1 MITWNQNMKKQNK
14 TCYMDTDSF
23 VVYIKKDF
31 YVDIAKNIETRSDT
45 WNHESERALPK
56 WKNKKV
62 TGLLKDELSGKS
74 MTGLMDQK
82 YIVI

>member
-1 MITWNQNMKKQNK
+1 MN
-14 TCYMDTDSF
+14 TDSF
-23 VVYIKKDF
+23 IIYIKKDI
-31 YVDIAKNIETRSDT
+31 YVDIAKNIETKSDT
-45 WNHESERALPK
+45 WNHESERPLPK

-74 MTGLMDQK
+74 VTVLMDQK